1 MDTTGPKRLIRGA
14 VAAGA
19 LALVAAPVAAVNIPE
34 GGAVTPDSVFVI
46 HFQVQEGCDGAPTDA
61 LEVTIPAQISNPLP
75 EAAPGWD
82 VAVGT
87 LDDESSDGDAEP
99 LTVVRWTGGSL
110 QDGAF
115 AEFGLRARFPDEPG
129 ASIAF
134 PVVQR
139 CGLVERTW
147 SGSDGDS
154 PAPTV
159 TLTER
164 FGPRDLVE
172 LSDSVAALSS
182 QIEEMDAELGTVDVP
197 NLRSRVSDTEN
208 AIDDVMSQLD
218 ELQKQVA
225 SLQDGGE

>member
-1 MDTTGPKRLIRGA
+1 MDTTGPKRLIRGT

-19 LALVAAPVAAVNIPE
+19 LALVAAPAAAVNIPE

-46 HFQVQEGCDGAPTDA
+46 HFQVQEGCDGAATDA
-61 LEVTIPAQISNPLP
+61 LEVTIPAQVSNPLP
-75 EAAPGWD
+75 EAVPGWD
-82 VAVGT
+82 VAVDT
-87 LDDESSDGDAEP
+87 LDDESSDGDADA
-99 LTVVRWTGGSL
+99 LTIVRWTGGSL

-139 CGLVERTW
+139 CGLVERIW

-172 LSDSVAALSS
+172 LNDSVAALSS
-182 QIEEMDAELGTVDVP
+182 QVEEMDAELGTVDVP